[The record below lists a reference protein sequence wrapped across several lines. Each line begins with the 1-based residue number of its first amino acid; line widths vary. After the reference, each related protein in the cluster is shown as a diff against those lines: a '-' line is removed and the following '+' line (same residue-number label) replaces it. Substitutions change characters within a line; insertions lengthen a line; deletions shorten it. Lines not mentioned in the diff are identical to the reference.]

1 MSILSAVTGMKPSGG
16 SPGVYHDLEA
26 KQCSVGLSRLER
38 ENLILPENQGVDA
51 YQQYLPM
58 PNAVYQFGDL
68 RSPLSPLWWYRH
80 NKHDLWRWKVH
91 SYEVAVSNAEIH
103 PIDCSALRL
112 CQTAPRDFAT
122 LL

>member
-1 MSILSAVTGMKPSGG
+1 MSILLAVTAMKPSGG

-38 ENLILPENQGVDA
+38 ENLTLPENQNVDA

-68 RSPLSPLWWYRH
+68 RSPLSPL
-80 NKHDLWRWKVH
+80 
-91 SYEVAVSNAEIH
+91 
-103 PIDCSALRL
+103 
-112 CQTAPRDFAT
+112 
-122 LL
+122 